1 MSKPFMIALALL
13 AGFGGSAV
21 AADFDAATTHAGFI
35 NAFNNR
41 QWGDLRPLLADDIVF
56 HRANA
61 NQVYSG
67 SIQVLKNPDHGVG
80 GRVERQVRRAELHGS
95 VTGKDGR
102 VVERGN
108 FAVTAGPKDDDC
120 YAGSYM
126 MTWAPEPDNK
136 WQLKTIGLAGRRDR
150 PLELQVTSRSDPS
163 HQS

>member
-67 SIQVLKNPDHGVG
+67 SIQVLENFQTTVG
-80 GRVERQVRRAELHGS
+80 GEWNVKFAKLDSTDQL
-95 VTGKDGR
+95 TGKDGR

-126 MTWAPEPDNK
+126 MTWAPGAEGK
-136 WQLKTIGLAGRRDR
+136 WQLKTIAWQDVETDL
-150 PLELQVTSRSDPS
+150 SNCK
-163 HQS
+163 

>member
-1 MSKPFMIALALL
+1 MSKPFVIALALL

-21 AADFDAATTHAGFI
+21 AADFDAAATHAGFI

-67 SIQVLKNPDHGVG
+67 SIQVLKNFQTTVG
-80 GRVERQVRRAELHGS
+80 GEWNVKFAKLDSTDQL
-95 VTGKDGR
+95 TGKDGR

-126 MTWAPEPDNK
+126 MTWAPGAEGK
-136 WQLKTIGLAGRRDR
+136 WQLKTIAWQDVETDL
-150 PLELQVTSRSDPS
+150 S
-163 HQS
+163 HCK